1 MKLTK
6 KMLRKMILEEA
17 KLMKEYG
24 NPNDPGDR
32 AVGMYFDVRMMES
45 LGSLMDD
52 MFHNAMESAA
62 EDGLM
67 KDEAYEMIVAGFEK
81 LVEENMSDMRY

>member
-32 AVGMYFDVRMMES
+32 AVGLYFDVKMMES
-45 LGSLMDD
+45 LGALMDD
-52 MFHNAMESAA
+52 MFHNAMDSAKA
-62 EDGLM
+62 DGLEP
-67 KDEAYEMIVAGFEK
+67 DEAYELVLAGFEK
-81 LVEENMSDMRY
+81 LMEENKADMRY